1 MGGMQQPPQFN
12 WRCVTLNKWCKN
24 KPWLE
29 AWGRGPGDAA
39 CFIGQELCTAP
50 GWNGAMHCW
59 DTLQPPGLPKTTVE
73 EKTKASI
80 SLLQGRKEK
89 KLVLRRR
96 CGWVWWPDCFS
107 SKREHIIVL
116 IQFLNAGKQIHNWKV
131 LSKHCLPHLLLD
143 LIYVN
148 LCFEEKAANSLQL
161 IPFPC
166 VIHK

>member
-1 MGGMQQPPQFN
+1 MVQKQALTGGLREGPWGCSLFYWAGALHRSRVKRGYALLRYPP
-12 WRCVTLNKWCKN
+12 TTK
-24 KPWLE
+24 
-29 AWGRGPGDAA
+29 
-39 CFIGQELCTAP
+39 
-50 GWNGAMHCW
+50 
-59 DTLQPPGLPKTTVE
+59 PPGLPKTTVE

-89 KLVLRRR
+89 KLVLGRR

-131 LSKHCLPHLLLD
+131 LSKRCLPHLLLD

-166 VIHK
+166 VIHKWPPS